1 MSTPVPQENPAA
13 APALAPVLGVSEL
26 NRLARETLERA
37 IPLLWVAGEV
47 SNLTRAASGHLY
59 FSLKDENAQIRCV
72 MFRNRGQLLPF
83 TVANGM
89 QVEVRGLVTLYEP
102 RGDFQLNIETMR
114 RAGLGA
120 LFEAFTRLKDRLAR
134 EGLVD
139 EARKRTLPAF
149 PSRIGIVT
157 SLQAAA
163 MRDALVTLQRRA
175 PHLRIVIYPVPVQ
188 GDVAAAQITD
198 AINAANARNE
208 CDVLMLI
215 RGGGSIEDLWP
226 FNDELLARAIAAS
239 SIPTVTGIG
248 HESDYTIADFVADH
262 RAATPTAAAE
272 LVSAGWTAAAR
283 DLHHHAQRLQARFV
297 AALDARMQ
305 QFDILQRRLIHPA
318 RRLHERSAAIA
329 DLGLRLANASA
340 CKLESVT
347 KDVIHI
353 HLLMLGRRPDMPSF
367 RRRLDQ
373 ADERLRRTWRQ
384 TDAAYRYA
392 LARLED
398 GLSHLNPLATL
409 ARGYSITYANDGSI
423 VTDWRSLIPG
433 STISIRLANGLAD
446 ASVRE
451 ARSLDETDD

>member
-1 MSTPVPQENPAA
+1 M
-13 APALAPVLGVSEL
+13 
-26 NRLARETLERA
+26 
-37 IPLLWVAGEV
+37 
-47 SNLTRAASGHLY
+47 
-59 FSLKDENAQIRCV
+59 
-72 MFRNRGQLLPF
+72 
-83 TVANGM
+83 
-89 QVEVRGLVTLYEP
+89 
-102 RGDFQLNIETMR
+102 
-114 RAGLGA
+114 
-120 LFEAFTRLKDRLAR
+120 
-134 EGLVD
+134 
-139 EARKRTLPAF
+139 
-149 PSRIGIVT
+149 
-157 SLQAAA
+157 
-163 MRDALVTLQRRA
+163 
-175 PHLRIVIYPVPVQ
+175 
-188 GDVAAAQITD
+188 
-198 AINAANARNE
+198 
-208 CDVLMLI
+208 
-215 RGGGSIEDLWP
+215 
-226 FNDELLARAIAAS
+226 
-239 SIPTVTGIG
+239 
-248 HESDYTIADFVADH
+248 
-262 RAATPTAAAE
+262 
-272 LVSAGWTAAAR
+272 
-283 DLHHHAQRLQARFV
+283 

-340 CKLESVT
+340 SKLESVT